1 MTTPDPAPEPIAA
14 ALPPV
19 VKVASALLV
28 LTAVAWLAM
37 GIWETVNIRLSRPEV
52 GVGAA
57 LLMVLYAVAL
67 GFIARGLLRLR
78 PWSRGPAVA
87 TQLCQLPVA
96 YSFLGGPTT
105 AVGIVMGVV
114 SLVVIGCLVSPPATR
129 ALVRD

>member
-1 MTTPDPAPEPIAA
+1 MTTPENAPEPTTAA
-14 ALPPV
+14 PPAV
-19 VKVASALLV
+19 IKVASALLV
-28 LTAVAWLAM
+28 LTAVAWLGM

-67 GFIARGLLRLR
+67 GLIARGLMRLR

-96 YSFLGGPTT
+96 YSFLGGPTM
-105 AVGIVMGVV
+105 AVGVVMGVV
-114 SLVVIGCLVSPPATR
+114 SLAVIGCLLSPSATR